1 MYGIIVCAENMIEKS
16 VLFKLNVLN
25 VKTKKR
31 THISIAI
38 NIIAYKLIEIY
49 KNMGIMN
56 ISICC
61 ASFTKE
67 ETFFS

>member
-16 VLFKLNVLN
+16 VLFKLN

-49 KNMGIMN
+49 KNMCIMD
-56 ISICC
+56 ISIYC

>member
-16 VLFKLNVLN
+16 VLFKLN

-49 KNMGIMN
+49 KNMGIMD
-56 ISICC
+56 ISIYC

>member
-16 VLFKLNVLN
+16 VLFKLN

-49 KNMGIMN
+49 KNMGIR
-56 ISICC
+56 
-61 ASFTKE
+61 
-67 ETFFS
+67 